1 MLSTHFELKIWGQF
15 VYTGVSFLKHRPV
28 YSVNSY
34 LCFFLLRPPHHPPLV
49 CISFSG
55 HLGGQKILQFFPL
68 CLDLLCLVPCIPAG
82 GGLAGTDMSS
92 LVLSLPS
99 LAKQRK
105 ENRERERT
113 ETGQEEHSQKEKW
126 GGGQDINSKNKGTLQ
141 KLSVL
146 LFVYFGWCTC
156 PGRTRP
162 LNIQRLTF
170 MEMTTA
176 SLQPHL

>member
-126 GGGQDINSKNKGTLQ
+126 GGDRISTL
-141 KLSVL
+141 
-146 LFVYFGWCTC
+146 
-156 PGRTRP
+156 RTRVHCKSCRYFCSFT
-162 LNIQRLTF
+162 LDGARAQGAHVLSTF
-170 MEMTTA
+170 ND
-176 SLQPHL
+176 